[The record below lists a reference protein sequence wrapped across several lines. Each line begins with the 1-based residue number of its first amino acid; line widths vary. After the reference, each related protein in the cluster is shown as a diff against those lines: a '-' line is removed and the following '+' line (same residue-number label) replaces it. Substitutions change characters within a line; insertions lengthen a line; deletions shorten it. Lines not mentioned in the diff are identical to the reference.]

1 MIKFYLSITV
11 SLIMLNLFGQCEDG
25 RYQELIFSDV
35 DVQSDI
41 LYGNNINYIGEAQDL
56 FLDVYTPAE
65 DTETMRPLVI
75 MVHGGSFV
83 SGSKNGPDVVPL
95 ANDFARMG
103 YTTAS
108 IQYRLGI
115 PITLALGQP
124 ATEAVVR
131 GYHDFKAAVRFFRK
145 SVVEDDNPYGIDPSQ
160 IYVAGVSAG
169 GFVALHAAYMDDI
182 SEVPEIIDFSAEGLE
197 GDLEGQSGNDGYS
210 SEISAVVN
218 ICGAIGET
226 DWIQAGD
233 EPVLSFHGTEDAT
246 VPFGTDILELLTF
259 PVLEVS
265 GSSSVHEKAE
275 EEGLTH
281 CFEIHEGAGH
291 VPHVTSSEYY
301 DTTRIVMT
309 NFLAHFVCPDV
320 DLACSYSP
328 LVGIENE
335 FGVLNQSFLAFPN
348 PASSQL
354 NLILPM
360 SSKTSVLELRDQT
373 GRVVGLWQMNAFTE
387 RLALDVTEFAQGLY
401 SASWSDGNLRKT
413 TKVVIVP

>member
-1 MIKFYLSITV
+1 MKKLLLPLSFALA
-11 SLIMLNLFGQCEDG
+11 SLMAHGQCEDG
-25 RYQELIFSDV
+25 RYQELIFSEAE
-35 DVQSDI
+35 VQSDI
-41 LYGNNINYIGEAQDL
+41 QYGNNIDYLGAEQDL
-56 FLDVYTPAE
+56 FLDVYTPAG

-115 PITLALGQP
+115 PLTLALTLP

-145 SVVEDDNPYGIDPSQ
+145 SVEEDGNPYGIDPDQ

-169 GFVALHAAYMDDI
+169 GFVALHSAYMDEL
-182 SEVPEIIDFSAEGLE
+182 SEVPDIIDFTVPGLE
-197 GDLEGQSGNDGYS
+197 GDLEGESGNAGYS
-210 SEISAVVN
+210 SEVSAVVN

-226 DWIQAGD
+226 EWIQAGD

-259 PVLEVS
+259 PVLEVN
-265 GSSSVHEKAE
+265 GSSSIHAKAE

-281 CFEIHEGAGH
+281 CFEIHEGADH
-291 VPHVTSSEYY
+291 VPHVTNPAYY
-301 DTTRIVMT
+301 DTTRTVMT

-335 FGVLNQSFLAFPN
+335 FEVFNQTFLAFPN
-348 PASSQL
+348 PASERL
-354 NLILPM
+354 NLILPV
-360 SSKTSVLELRDQT
+360 STKQSKLELRDQT
-373 GRVVGLWQMNAFTE
+373 GRIVAQWEFYPLTEKFT
-387 RLALDVTEFAQGLY
+387 ADVSLFTQGIY
-401 SASWSDGNLRKT
+401 TASWTDGSLRKT
-413 TKVVIVP
+413 TKVVLVP